1 MGRRPPTWSNLVA
14 PPLQCPLYRGCRQS
28 VDCYFL
34 PLNGSHL
41 QPRPAFLSIFMGLAL
56 APQIRE
62 STAAPPNP
70 MTSALR
76 KPIGG
81 GGTIIWWHR
90 WPTPMEVE
98 GEAAGGRAAA
108 NHVGCCVFL
117 CVCFVLWCKRPF
129 SYRSYLLGKKSKMAR
144 QAGACFFIINFMS
157 CMTVAKY
164 HNYSH
169 YKLTTSYT
177 IVHHVSSYI
186 MVAMDTFPGRSIS
199 FSLAKNSN
207 FQNV

>member
-14 PPLQCPLYRGCRQS
+14 HPLQCPLYRGCRQS

-34 PLNGSHL
+34 PLNGNHL
-41 QPRPAFLSIFMGLAL
+41 RPTRPAFLSIFMGLAL

-62 STAAPPNP
+62 PTAAPPNL

-90 WPTPMEVE
+90 WPTPSMEVE

-108 NHVGCCVFL
+108 AQVGCCVFL
-117 CVCFVLWCKRPF
+117 CLCFV
-129 SYRSYLLGKKSKMAR
+129 YRSYLLGRKSKMAR
-144 QAGACFFIINFMS
+144 QAGACFFVINFMS

-164 HNYSH
+164 HNCSH
-169 YKLTTSYT
+169 WGWGKSEITDEDVDLT
-177 IVHHVSSYI
+177 
-186 MVAMDTFPGRSIS
+186 R
-199 FSLAKNSN
+199 
-207 FQNV
+207 